1 MLTMLL
7 SICVEL
13 VADTEL
19 IAAPGDEADIS
30 ANKHE
35 GKRSQKPELSKPNV
49 LRTGLI
55 LGMGP

>member
-1 MLTMLL
+1 MLV

-13 VADTEL
+13 VVDTGL
-19 IAAPGDEADIS
+19 IAAPEDEANIS
-30 ANKHE
+30 VKKHE
-35 GKRSQKPELSKPNV
+35 GRRSQKPELSKPNV